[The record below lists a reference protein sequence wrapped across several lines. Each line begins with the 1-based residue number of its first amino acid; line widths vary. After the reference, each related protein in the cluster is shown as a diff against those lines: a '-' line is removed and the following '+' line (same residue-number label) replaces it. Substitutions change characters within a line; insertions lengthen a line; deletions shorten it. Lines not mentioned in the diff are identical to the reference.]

1 MTEPNPV
8 EKVETAPILHKWDT
22 VNWDARL
29 AEESKKLMDCE
40 VRLRCLGVVQE
51 NGSVYMTNYNI
62 FRFLQSVYQPY
73 GERDPYIENY
83 YYMGCQNRLNHMI
96 SLRTY
101 GSLKGQEHTLESDVR
116 SSTGLLVELYR
127 VVLDL
132 EQRILAKGFRGSTLT
147 LKIKYAD
154 FTVRTKSASVS
165 EALVERGRI
174 LSTAKKLLAQAEEQ
188 MPAGAA
194 VRLLGLSVSHASADS
209 PVCYVRQ
216 LKFDF

>member
-96 SLRTY
+96 SLR
-101 GSLKGQEHTLESDVR
+101 K
-116 SSTGLLVELYR
+116 
-127 VVLDL
+127 
-132 EQRILAKGFRGSTLT
+132 
-147 LKIKYAD
+147 
-154 FTVRTKSASVS
+154 
-165 EALVERGRI
+165 
-174 LSTAKKLLAQAEEQ
+174 
-188 MPAGAA
+188 
-194 VRLLGLSVSHASADS
+194 
-209 PVCYVRQ
+209 
-216 LKFDF
+216 

>member
-101 GSLKGQEHTLESDVR
+101 GSLKGLESDQVALMELKRKLYMNREQTLGAPVLRTGR
-116 SSTGLLVELYR
+116 S
-127 VVLDL
+127 
-132 EQRILAKGFRGSTLT
+132 Q
-147 LKIKYAD
+147 
-154 FTVRTKSASVS
+154 
-165 EALVERGRI
+165 
-174 LSTAKKLLAQAEEQ
+174 
-188 MPAGAA
+188 
-194 VRLLGLSVSHASADS
+194 
-209 PVCYVRQ
+209 VRQ
-216 LKFDF
+216 MELQILHHEDNTAELSPTEVMRRIEVSLSAGSESRKDSHCACV

>member
-1 MTEPNPV
+1 MENESVTEPNPV
-8 EKVETAPILHKWDT
+8 EKVETAPILHKWET

-29 AEESKKLMDCE
+29 AEESKKLMECE

-101 GSLKGQEHTLESDVR
+101 GSLKGQEHTLESDQVALMELKRKLYMNREQTLGAPVLRTGR
-116 SSTGLLVELYR
+116 S
-127 VVLDL
+127 
-132 EQRILAKGFRGSTLT
+132 Q
-147 LKIKYAD
+147 
-154 FTVRTKSASVS
+154 
-165 EALVERGRI
+165 
-174 LSTAKKLLAQAEEQ
+174 
-188 MPAGAA
+188 
-194 VRLLGLSVSHASADS
+194 
-209 PVCYVRQ
+209 VRQ
-216 LKFDF
+216 MELQILHHEDNTAELSPTEVMRRIEVSLSAGSESRKDSHCACV

>member
-1 MTEPNPV
+1 MKEWNRDDHIRMAV
-8 EKVETAPILHKWDT
+8 YWEEGYFGIVVSIENPILHKWDT

-101 GSLKGQEHTLESDVR
+101 GSLKGQEHTLESDQVALMELKRKLYMNREQTLGAPVLRTGR
-116 SSTGLLVELYR
+116 S
-127 VVLDL
+127 
-132 EQRILAKGFRGSTLT
+132 Q
-147 LKIKYAD
+147 
-154 FTVRTKSASVS
+154 
-165 EALVERGRI
+165 
-174 LSTAKKLLAQAEEQ
+174 
-188 MPAGAA
+188 
-194 VRLLGLSVSHASADS
+194 
-209 PVCYVRQ
+209 VRQ
-216 LKFDF
+216 MELQILHHEDNTAELSPTEVMRRIEVSLSAGSESRKDSHCACV